1 MGLRDCAECH
11 RLSDIFWDLSTMVS
25 SAEDELKITAR
36 RHKTYN
42 SRKTSVLRL
51 RLLAED
57 AYIKSISHRKEHQIV
72 VTDLVTEIGWQKQ
85 P

>member
-25 SAEDELKITAR
+25 SAEDELKTTGR
-36 RHKTYN
+36 RDKTYN
-42 SRKTSVLRL
+42 SKKTGVLRL

-57 AYIKSISHRKEHQIV
+57 AYGKSVGHRKEHQIIL
-72 VTDLVTEIGWQKQ
+72 TDLESETS
-85 P
+85 